1 MTVQRPPRRRAMLRP
16 GVLRTLAA
24 PVCFARAVCSPLR
37 CWCSLLELVSTDPDA
52 SLLCL
57 AKSRLWPS
65 TWGMPWR
72 GADRFLLPLPS
83 LRPPPRG
90 ACVCVAPAPMSL
102 PVRLKKIVPEFRAA
116 LSQSGPKSSTIILSG
131 VELLVGLHT
140 VLPPPGPLCSML
152 PGPGAPEGESPRGLD
167 RGVATWRGG
176 QH

>member
-1 MTVQRPPRRRAMLRP
+1 MLRP

-52 SLLCL
+52 SLPRQIETL
-57 AKSRLWPS
+57 AVDVGHAVAGGPVHLDARS
-65 TWGMPWR
+65 
-72 GADRFLLPLPS
+72 
-83 LRPPPRG
+83 PPRG
-90 ACVCVAPAPMSL
+90 EGVCVAPASMSL

-140 VLPPPGPLCSML
+140 VLPPPGPHLFN
-152 PGPGAPEGESPRGLD
+152 
-167 RGVATWRGG
+167 VAWTGST
-176 QH
+176 

>member
-1 MTVQRPPRRRAMLRP
+1 MQRPPRRRAMLRP

-37 CWCSLLELVSTDPDA
+37 CWCPLLEQVSTDPDA

-65 TWGMPWR
+65 TWGMLWR

-90 ACVCVAPAPMSL
+90 AGVCVAPASMSL
-102 PVRLKKIVPEFRAA
+102 PVRLKKIVPDFRAA

-140 VLPPPGPLCSML
+140 ALPPLAPSVQCCLDREHLTGTL
-152 PGPGAPEGESPRGLD
+152 PGAETGGA
-167 RGVATWRGG
+167 ATWRGG

>member
-1 MTVQRPPRRRAMLRP
+1 MQRPPRRRAMLRP

-52 SLLCL
+52 SLPRQIETL
-57 AKSRLWPS
+57 AVDVGHAVAGGRS
-65 TWGMPWR
+65 
-72 GADRFLLPLPS
+72 LPPPPS
-83 LRPPPRG
+83 LPPPSPRG
-90 ACVCVAPAPMSL
+90 ACVCVCVAPASMSL

-152 PGPGAPEGESPRGLD
+152 PGPGAPEGASPRGLD